1 MLDNF
6 TVVFRASGDA
16 LFYVVGDSDEVR
28 ERGREAGLDGM
39 WRAGGLYVGL
49 SFFWNTD

>member
-16 LFYVVGDSDEVR
+16 LFYVVGDAEEVCSVCVY
-28 ERGREAGLDGM
+28 
-39 WRAGGLYVGL
+39 YVD
-49 SFFWNTD
+49 SVY

>member
-16 LFYVVGDSDEVR
+16 LFYVVGDSDEVSVS
-28 ERGREAGLDGM
+28 EPETG
-39 WRAGGLYVGL
+39 WCL
-49 SFFWNTD
+49 SVLVVC